1 LRQSSRT
8 LSHTLHLLSLTTLLH
23 LRTAHHIVHVTKLL
37 SLTTLLLW
45 HYRRLNLQPLTTH
58 LFRLDHCALHLFLLS
73 LLHKGRGITII
84 TLLLTTLLHLQ
95 LHLLLS
101 KLSK

>member
-1 LRQSSRT
+1 LSQSSRT

-37 SLTTLLLW
+37 SLTTLLL
-45 HYRRLNLQPLTTH
+45 
-58 LFRLDHCALHLFLLS
+58 
-73 LLHKGRGITII
+73 
-84 TLLLTTLLHLQ
+84 

-101 KLSK
+101 K